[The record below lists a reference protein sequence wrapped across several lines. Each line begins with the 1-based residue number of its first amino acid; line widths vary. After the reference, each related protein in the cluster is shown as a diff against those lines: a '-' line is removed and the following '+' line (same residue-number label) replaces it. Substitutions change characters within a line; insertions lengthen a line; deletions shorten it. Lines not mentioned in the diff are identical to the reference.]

1 MLWVE
6 IEVNSS
12 DPKHMVDPTWCVDE
26 VDNTSAAG
34 FHDTWWFWC
43 HLQIDP
49 ILKGPKW
56 REPSSRSDPGS
67 YMDV

>member
-26 VDNTSAAG
+26 VITPVRPVSMIFGGFRAIYKRAQVVLVGGWYVDGDAA
-34 FHDTWWFWC
+34 
-43 HLQIDP
+43 Q
-49 ILKGPKW
+49 
-56 REPSSRSDPGS
+56 
-67 YMDV
+67 